1 MKRKTEDPII
11 AKEPVAAYGMTTYN
25 PLSLLMGEFLS
36 HPSDFDLVTVA
47 REGIAKRKLLSLAR
61 KLSLTI
67 QELADIL
74 HISER
79 TLQRYSP
86 DTFIKT
92 EHADR
97 AIELARLY
105 ERGIEVLGSAEAF
118 NSWMRQP
125 NYTLKN
131 QAPLS
136 LLDTSIGFT
145 MVLDVL
151 GRIEHG
157 VYS

>member
-1 MKRKTEDPII
+1 MKKKTE
-11 AKEPVAAYGMTTYN
+11 EPLQAEEPMVAYRAATYSA
-25 PLSLLMGEFLS
+25 LSLLMGESLS
-36 HPSDFDLVTVA
+36 PPSDFDLVKVA
-47 REGIAKRKLLSLAR
+47 RGGIAKQKLLSLAR

-67 QELADIL
+67 QEIADIL

-105 ERGIEVLGSAEAF
+105 ERGIDVLGSAEAF
-118 NSWMRQP
+118 NKWLRQP
-125 NYTLKN
+125 NYALRN

-157 VYS
+157 VFS